1 MSDRIPLDDLTSDA
15 LDALYERA
23 ETSDQLTQRLA
34 HALAAEFDTTV
45 DTVLDE
51 ARNAIGDT
59 TARPTYQQL
68 QQRLDHAE
76 EELRHHTEQHSAD
89 AAAGSYAHRAEH
101 AEAAIARAHHIAN
114 LIDAGA
120 PWTANHHDTAN
131 RLREALNGEQAIE
144 PALAATEATERQS

>member
-1 MSDRIPLDDLTSDA
+1 MNDRYTVDSITSDA
-15 LDALYERA
+15 LDQLY
-23 ETSDQLTQRLA
+23 DQLAAAEQLTNRLA

-76 EELRHHTEQHSAD
+76 EELRHHHEAHSAD

-101 AEAAIARAHHIAN
+101 AEAAIARAHRIAD

-120 PWTANHHDTAN
+120 PWTASHRDTAN
-131 RLREALNGEQAIE
+131 RIREALNGEQAIE
-144 PALAATEATERQS
+144 PALAATEATQEQP